1 MTERRL
7 VILRH
12 AKSEWP
18 EGVPDHLRPLGERG
32 RRDAPAAGR
41 WLAEEVGAVD
51 LAACSPATR
60 ARQTWELAAAE
71 LPAEPEL
78 RIDERIYDAW
88 PGDLVAVVHDLPDE
102 AVTAVLIGHNPG
114 LSMLVGA
121 LSGVRHEL
129 KTSGIA
135 VLTWPGS
142 WTSTSEAPVELV
154 TTALPRG

>member
-1 MTERRL
+1 MRRL

-18 EGVPDHLRPLGERG
+18 EGVPDHLRPLAERG

-41 WLAEEVGAVD
+41 WLADEVGAID
-51 LAACSPATR
+51 LAVCSPASR

-71 LPAEPEL
+71 LPNAPEL

-88 PGDLVAVVHDLPDE
+88 TGDLVAVVTELPPT
-102 AVTAVLIGHNPG
+102 AATAVLIGHNPG

-121 LSGVRHEL
+121 LSGVHHEL

-135 VLTWPGS
+135 VLTWTGS
-142 WTSTSEAPVELV
+142 WADASQAPVELV
-154 TTALPRG
+154 ATGKPRG